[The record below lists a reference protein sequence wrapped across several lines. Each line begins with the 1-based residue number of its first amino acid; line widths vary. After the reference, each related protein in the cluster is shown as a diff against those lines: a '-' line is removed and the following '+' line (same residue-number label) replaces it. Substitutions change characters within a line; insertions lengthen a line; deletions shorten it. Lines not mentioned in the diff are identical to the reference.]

1 MKRQQELRLAK
12 PLQEIQE
19 IEKALAIALGYDEDE
34 TGTISEPE
42 TGEDEND
49 ALYVMFLYI

>member
-1 MKRQQELRLAK
+1 MKRQRELRLAK